1 MEKLFIEA
9 TDVTPKV
16 DFNLTTGVLEIS
28 GVSRPEDVLV
38 FFDSPLDW
46 IHNLNI
52 ALSEHSMM
60 ASELPALKLIFNM
73 SYYNTSSSKYMI
85 QILKSIMKV
94 MDYGVDLK
102 VEWHY
107 EEGDD
112 KMKEDGED
120 LAEAVQ
126 IKFDY
131 IEEE

>member
-1 MEKLFIEA
+1 MENLFIEA

-28 GVSRPEDVLV
+28 GISRPEDVLV
-38 FFDSPLDW
+38 FFDIPLDW
-46 IHNLNI
+46 IHTLTI

-60 ASELPALKLIFNM
+60 ASEMPTLKLVFNM

-85 QILKSIMKV
+85 QILKSIMVV

-120 LAEAVQ
+120 LADAVQ
-126 IKFDY
+126 IKFEY
-131 IEEE
+131 FEEE

>member
-1 MEKLFIEA
+1 MENLLIEA

-16 DFNLTTGVLEIS
+16 DFNLITGVLEIS

-38 FFDSPLDW
+38 FFDIPLDW
-46 IHNLNI
+46 IHTLTI
-52 ALSEHSMM
+52 ALGEHSMM

-85 QILKSIMKV
+85 QILKSFKGV
-94 MDYGVDLK
+94 MDYGLDLK

-120 LAEAVQ
+120 LSEVVEIQ
-126 IKFDY
+126 FEY
-131 IEEE
+131 FEEE